1 MAVEVLPNDVKIIDE
16 LLRIYEE
23 TVEFNDDVYL
33 RCLLWREGLG
43 SGDSMPD
50 VLSLEELISYR
61 IISTYY
67 WSKEYQ
73 KIADFTL
80 EIVRR

>member
-43 SGDSMPD
+43 GGDSMPD

-67 WSKEYQ
+67 WSKEY
-73 KIADFTL
+73 
-80 EIVRR
+80 

>member
-1 MAVEVLPNDVKIIDE
+1 
-16 LLRIYEE
+16 
-23 TVEFNDDVYL
+23 
-33 RCLLWREGLG
+33 
-43 SGDSMPD
+43 
-50 VLSLEELISYR
+50 LSLEELISYR

-80 EIVRR
+80 EIIQRYCLASTRWE

>member
-1 MAVEVLPNDVKIIDE
+1 MLPNDVKIIEE
-16 LLRIYEE
+16 LLRIYQE
-23 TVEFNDDVYL
+23 TLEFNDDIYL
-33 RCLLWREGLG
+33 RCLLWQEGLG
-43 SGDSMPD
+43 GKNSDSPPD
-50 VLSLEELISYR
+50 ILSLEELISYR

-80 EIVRR
+80 EIIDRYC